1 MEVEILGEKSCGN
14 KREGERLD
22 TSHTAYGEAVVPI
35 VVVGRVKIAIVEVQ
49 VVSVGIIV
57 DRTRPIVA
65 VAA

>member
-1 MEVEILGEKSCGN
+1 MEIEVLGEKSCGE
-14 KREGERLD
+14 KRTTRRLGAD
-22 TSHTAYGEAVVPI
+22 HTADRKTVVPV

-49 VVSVGIIV
+49 VVSVGSIV